1 MALTNSSHSLFWR
14 LSYFCTV
21 LTWILISF
29 GTIVRLKGAGLACP
43 DWPLCYGQIIPP
55 PGLPIALEVGHRF
68 VATILGILCILL
80 VALTYKKVW
89 NSFRVHAWA
98 CLILVI
104 IQGIFGGLTVTMK
117 LAPMIVTLHL
127 IGGNLV
133 FALFIYMSYVS
144 KLPVDEV
151 RHWQWRKA
159 KPYLIALIALFIV
172 LFSGGYNS
180 STYSGYSCQGFPGC
194 HANSTFS
201 FGIEDINTEIPKV
214 HNLSEDFFP
223 LNQSTITHMVHRL
236 LAIFFGVGMIAFSWK
251 QKNKTGGIVILLVL
265 AQISVGIANAL
276 FYIPVPLSTL
286 HTAIAATLVGILTYQ
301 LADSL
306 HGHSRFTNT

>member
-1 MALTNSSHSLFWR
+1 M
-14 LSYFCTV
+14 
-21 LTWILISF
+21 ISF

-80 VALTYKKVW
+80 VSLTYQKVW
-89 NSFRVHAWA
+89 TPFRIHAWG

-104 IQGIFGGLTVTMK
+104 VQGVFGGLTVTMK

-133 FALFIYMSYVS
+133 FALFIYMSYIS
-144 KLPVDEV
+144 KLPIV
-151 RHWQWRKA
+151 RHYQWKQA
-159 KPYLIALIALFIV
+159 TPHLIALIALFVV

-194 HANSTFS
+194 HANSFFS

-214 HNLSEDFFP
+214 YNLSEDFFP

-236 LAIFFGVGMIAFSWK
+236 LAIFFGVGMIVFAWR
-251 QKNKTGGIVILLVL
+251 QKNKVCSIIILLL
-265 AQISVGIANAL
+265 LIQMTVGIANAL
-276 FYIPVPLSTL
+276 LSIPIPLSTL

-301 LADSL
+301 FTHSL
-306 HGHSRFTNT
+306 HAQSNSSRSTNT